1 MENVLS
7 RNGAQNPPTI
17 ESYDDIADLIEF
29 AIDHDRLDLLNL
41 DLESIIHK
49 IDPRI
54 SADRLVYAL
63 SNTVAIHSE
72 FDTTLLE
79 NLISL
84 CRIIYNHLEDNVNRP
99 KPYTMMICLLL
110 CDNVDKF
117 LSIPVEEKLAT
128 IQVIEEYLIDP
139 NLQVSDFVSDEIN
152 EIKIEIFNSVLE
164 GKSYI
169 YDTRNSSF
177 DESLEI
183 VNYGRVLESTIKSM
197 REKTMR
203 RDFLNKIA
211 TRAWLVHVEQVQDE
225 LVSAVMQFIDKSEIQ
240 RGEAISIVL
249 DCLYAYKDL
258 NDSIADYK
266 AFNINIPAYGKFIV
280 SMMAIF
286 DTMSNFFKASTPH
299 LAIARMILSRFGEV
313 FRSNNLLP
321 KYTEDFFTRVKVL
334 RDPSRVVFDE
344 SRVSDIIPAIRLYYI
359 EEEKTNFEYTVFTS
373 SIDVE
378 LDRLVNRVPFTIV
391 TEATKSK
398 SNRSEDY
405 ETDTDEDDDIIMSD
419 DDENEKNNEIDDRD
433 NETNDQTSSK
443 KSTPKIK
450 ISASQSNKGYS
461 KFSKKQAD
469 GQRKIYNAYKK
480 YKNAED
486 KVDSQLSKMLSAAKR
501 AFIGQTTEEEIIEGK
516 KFTPIGLLK
525 RVLRTAAVFSFGKV
539 SGFIYLVVSHALNKK
554 RTDAK
559 RREILAQI
567 EEEIAM
573 LDEKI
578 ADATADG
585 NRKAK
590 YALMRTRSELNRAK
604 NKIKYHLTATQNDI
618 RRAKSFIRGT
628 HYQKSRPAA
637 HDYSD

>member
-7 RNGAQNPPTI
+7 RNGAQNLPTI

-49 IDPRI
+49 IDPRM

-99 KPYTMMICLLL
+99 KPYTMMLCLLL
-110 CDNVDKF
+110 CDSVDKF

-225 LVSAVMQFIDKSEIQ
+225 LASAVMQFIDKSEIQ

-258 NDSIADYK
+258 NDGIADYK

-286 DTMSNFFKASTPH
+286 DTMSNFFKSSTPH
-299 LAIARMILSRFGEV
+299 LAIARMVLSRFGEV

-405 ETDTDEDDDIIMSD
+405 ETDIDEDNDAGMND
-419 DDENEKNNEIDDRD
+419 DDEDEKNDEINDRD
-433 NETNDQTSSK
+433 NEPNDRTPSK
-443 KSTPKIK
+443 KNTPK

-469 GQRKIYNAYKK
+469 GQRRIYNAYKK

-486 KVDSQLSKMLSAAKR
+486 KVDSQLSKMLSAAKH

-567 EEEIAM
+567 EEEITM

-618 RRAKSFIRGT
+618 RRAKSFIRGNR
-628 HYQKSRPAA
+628 YQNSRSAA
-637 HDYSD
+637 DNYSD